1 MEQKV
6 YVLESGEYSDKQV
19 EGVFSSI
26 EDAMRVNEKLF
37 GNECSVLTFTLNKL
51 AEKEAQGLR
60 FFYVELPLVEGRET
74 KVWEGNP
81 ELPYMYD
88 APDKN
93 PHFDSIS
100 IKPACI
106 YLMMC
111 FWAKDKEEALKIAM
125 ERRAKYLETYGK
137 VGGMGYKVEWGER

>member
-93 PHFDSIS
+93 PQ
-100 IKPACI
+100 

-111 FWAKDKEEALKIAM
+111 FWARDKEEALKIAM
-125 ERRAKYLETYGK
+125 EKRAKYLETYGK

>member
-37 GNECSVLTFTLNKL
+37 GNECSVLTFTLDKL

-60 FFYVELPLVEGRET
+60 FFYVKLPLVEGVKTE
-74 KVWEGNP
+74 VWEGNP

-88 APDKN
+88 VPE
-93 PHFDSIS
+93 F
-100 IKPACI
+100 
-106 YLMMC
+106 LMMC

>member
-60 FFYVELPLVEGRET
+60 FFYVELPLVEGVKTEI
-74 KVWEGNP
+74 WEGNP

-88 APDKN
+88 SPAENPD
-93 PHFDSIS
+93 HLS
-100 IKPACI
+100 
-106 YLMMC
+106 MC
-111 FWAKDKEEALKIAM
+111 FWARDKEEALKIAM
-125 ERRAKYLETYGK
+125 EKRAKYLETYGK